1 MTLVSITVG
10 DLRFTAQFEEKTA
23 PHTCAAFRARL
34 PFESSLI
41 QARWSGESAWS
52 PLGDLNL
59 GVPIENAT
67 SHPSRGDILFYQAAA
82 SESEILFPYGSTCFA
97 SKVGQLAGNHFL
109 TLISGQEQLTEM
121 GRRVLWEGAQPI
133 RIALLED
140 VESEAATVK
149 EGVAMQD

>member
-1 MTLVSITVG
+1 MTSVVITVG
-10 DLRFTAQFEEKTA
+10 PLRFSARFEEKLA
-23 PHTCAAFRARL
+23 PHTCRAFRARL

-97 SKVGQLAGNHFL
+97 SKVGQLAGNHFMTL
-109 TLISGQEQLTEM
+109 TSGLEQLPEL
-121 GRRVLWEGAQPI
+121 GRLVLWEGAQPL
-133 RIALLED
+133 RIELEP
-140 VESEAATVK
+140 AANPG
-149 EGVAMQD
+149 EP